1 MALYKISDQSITI
14 GLKANWNTGNSRNS
28 IITKPPPRPSDYTS
42 CIYDIFIFSGNIIS
56 LRNCREKTEAWHGAQ
71 LNKDI
76 MINNSII
83 LR

>member
-1 MALYKISDQSITI
+1 MALYKISDQSVTMN
-14 GLKANWNTGNSRNS
+14 LKPSRDIGNSRNS
-28 IITKPPPRPSDYTS
+28 IAPKPPLKPSDYTS
-42 CIYDIFIFSGNIIS
+42 CIYNVFPFSGNIIS

-71 LNKDI
+71 FNKDI